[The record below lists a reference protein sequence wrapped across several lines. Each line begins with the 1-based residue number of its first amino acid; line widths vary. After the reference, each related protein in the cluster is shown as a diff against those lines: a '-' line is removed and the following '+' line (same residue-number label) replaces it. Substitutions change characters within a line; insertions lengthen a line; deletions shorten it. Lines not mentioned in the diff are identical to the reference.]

1 MKTKT
6 FERIISGKSRQ
17 IDVVFDDHDVAGFVA
32 GVEGSR
38 FAGDDETLD
47 AETTQHAHWKRALH
61 ERVALVGVEAALK
74 TNHRPTMH
82 FAEDESTH
90 VTLNRRLRKVRN
102 VAVPQA
108 AEKNVYGIGLVSKII

>member
-47 AETTQHAHWKRALH
+47 AETTQHAHRKRALH
-61 ERVALVGVEAALK
+61 EGVALVGVEAALK
-74 TNHRPTMH
+74 TNHRPTVH
-82 FAEDESTH
+82 FAEDEPAH
-90 VTLNRRLRKVRN
+90 MTLNRRLREIRD

-108 AEKNVYGIGLVSKII
+108 AEKNGWGIGGE